1 MNNNE
6 TEEIDIDLDD
16 ENLYEDDEDGLFD
29 LFTWHHFHIYYI

>member
-29 LFTWHHFHIYYI
+29 NFT